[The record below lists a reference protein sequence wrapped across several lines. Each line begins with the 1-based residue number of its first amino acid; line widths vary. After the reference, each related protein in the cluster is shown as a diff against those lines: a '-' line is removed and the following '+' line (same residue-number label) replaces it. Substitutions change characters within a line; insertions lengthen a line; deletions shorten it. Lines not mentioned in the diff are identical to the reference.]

1 MKIKSG
7 FVLEKVGGAY
17 LAVAV
22 GALAGSFNGMVRLN
36 GTGAFLWNLLNEKDY
51 TRDELVSEVVKAY
64 EGVTAD
70 EVLPGVVA
78 FEEKLRAAGII
89 ED

>member
-22 GALAGSFNGMVRLN
+22 GSRTKDFNGLVRMN
-36 GTGAFLWNLLNEKDY
+36 GTGAFLWGLLADKDMTSEELLEKV
-51 TRDELVSEVVKAY
+51 LSEY
-64 EGVTAD
+64 EVAEEQARGDIA
-70 EVLPGVVA
+70 A
-78 FEEKLRAAGII
+78 FEKTLRDNGIL
-89 ED
+89 E